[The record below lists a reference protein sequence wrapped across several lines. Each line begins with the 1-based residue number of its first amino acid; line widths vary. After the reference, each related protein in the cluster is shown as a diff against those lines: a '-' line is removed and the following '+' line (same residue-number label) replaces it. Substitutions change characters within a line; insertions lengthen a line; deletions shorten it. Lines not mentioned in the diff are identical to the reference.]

1 MDREKFTQMSR
12 EGLIKRP
19 HSSDFKR
26 QCFVDAFTDPMLYP
40 HRLERVTE
48 VNGVVFINDS
58 WSTSVNA
65 TWFAFEDLNTDKIV
79 WIAGGLNNGND
90 YSPIIEIVKKKVKT
104 IICLGVD
111 NYAIQKSFHDCLM
124 IINTEDVREA
134 ILKAY
139 EFAEPGDTVLFSPA
153 CVPQC
158 KTETAY
164 TRGEEF
170 EKQALNLFRDK

>member
-12 EGLIKRP
+12 EGLIKRVQNP
-19 HSSDFKR
+19 DFRK
-26 QCFVDAFTDPMLYP
+26 QCFVDAFTDPFLYP
-40 HRLERVTE
+40 HRLEKVTE

-58 WSTSVNA
+58 WSTTVNA
-65 TWFAFEDLNTDKIV
+65 TWFAFENLNTNKIV
-79 WIAGGLNNGND
+79 WIAGGLNNGNN

-111 NYAIQKSFHDCLM
+111 NYAIQKSFRECFM
-124 IINTEDVREA
+124 IINTENVKEA

-139 EFAEPGDTVLFSPA
+139 EFAESGDTILFSPA

-158 KTETAY
+158 KMQTAY

-170 EKQALNLFRDK
+170 KEQALNLFRNK